1 MQGNIK
7 KTSLTDEVLTALASI
22 RFGSIE
28 IYVQDGVVTQLT
40 VRNIKK
46 TKFDLGKNSKTT
58 KQGK

>member
-7 KTSLTDEVLTALASI
+7 KTSLTDEILTALASI

-46 TKFDLGKNSKTT
+46 TKFDLGKNSKN
-58 KQGK
+58 KKNL